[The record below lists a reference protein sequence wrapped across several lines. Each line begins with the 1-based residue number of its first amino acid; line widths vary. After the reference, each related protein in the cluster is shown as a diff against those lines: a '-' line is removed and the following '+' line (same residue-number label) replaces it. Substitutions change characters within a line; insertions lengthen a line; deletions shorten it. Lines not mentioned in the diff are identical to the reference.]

1 MIDKVNLKGTN
12 HYIEDNDDDGLR
24 GTGVKVRR
32 VHNQR
37 YNILCFYTDRY
48 HSPGNDTFNTFE
60 TMTMTDNY
68 YGQMPGSPISTP
80 SDWFYRNSFTG
91 WFLTGEGVDSNGYI
105 EVTSSQGTVGEY
117 NCEVTKDC
125 YLQFIPFW
133 AILNDSDGYVHDTF
147 VHPQW
152 KITTDHDVYFAGI
165 SKAGYETIN
174 NTSLHFV
181 ADTACPTSFGEYMP
195 SDKYNSIKWKISQGT
210 TFQTNHSISTI
221 KPYQIISGLTYS
233 EVPNPV
239 DLIGD

>member
-32 VHNQR
+32 V
-37 YNILCFYTDRY
+37 YNHILCFYTDRY

-60 TMTMTDNY
+60 TMTMIDNY
-68 YGQMPGSPISTP
+68 YEKMPGSPISTP

-91 WFLTGEGVDSNGYI
+91 WFLTGEGVDGDGYI
-105 EVTSSQGTVGEY
+105 EVTSTSYSQVGTYE
-117 NCEVTKDC
+117 CTVTKDC

-181 ADTACPTSFGEYMP
+181 AEPNCTTHFGEYMP
-195 SDKYNSIKWKISQGT
+195 SDKYNSIKWKIAQGT